1 MAALAGQDGS
11 FAKAGAPPEVRSLPL
26 GSALAAE
33 RRLASAVR
41 ALACETALQTGISLE
56 RAKAHMAATVSV
68 LWSRVLKHDAADPGW
83 ADRDRFVLSAGAGAL
98 LVASLLHLT
107 GHAPPPITPDPAST
121 PPAIVAPLG
130 APRVAPLV
138 APLGAPLAGVE
149 TIAGLAGQGLAA
161 SVGLALGER
170 MMAAR
175 FGRSLVDHRTWVLA
189 DGADFAAGVG
199 QEAIEAAGQMRL
211 DKLAV
216 LYDAEADSA
225 EDAGRRA
232 QAAGW
237 AVKLVD
243 GGDTLAVGAA
253 LSFALRSR
261 KPTLIACRRGL
272 LPDPAAEYVGAHDGV
287 PFDVGARGAAA
298 RRAWLKRLA
307 RHPLRPDFE
316 RTLAARA
323 PESLAEICTTL
334 RADFADGHAPRTG
347 TAEAAAA
354 TVACLAQANPDIVGC
369 AALPD
374 GDGGMLHRAAPRRA
388 VGFGGRVHGM
398 AAALGGLALHG
409 GLVAF
414 GEAKLDSADL
424 LRPAL
429 RQAAAMGMRVV
440 LALTEEEAPA
450 APPWEQLAA
459 LRVIPDLYMFR
470 PADGVETAECCE
482 LAVRRTDGPSVLA
495 LSRLRLGAL
504 RADPGENRSS
514 RGGYVLAEADGPR
527 RATLIAS
534 GPEVALAM
542 AARTALAAEGIAVA
556 VVSLPCWEL
565 FALQD
570 AAYQATVLGGAP
582 RLGVEA
588 GCGFGWARWLGAEG
602 VFLGGAAAPAEGSVA
617 GTISVSALPGVAR
630 DPYRSFAMTPEVVI
644 NAVKNIIA

>member
-11 FAKAGAPPEVRSLPL
+11 FAQAGAPRDMRSLPL

-56 RAKAHMAATVSV
+56 RAKAHMAAAVSV

-98 LVASLLHLT
+98 LIASLLHLT
-107 GHAPPPITPDPAST
+107 GHAPQPVAPDPAAT

-130 APRVAPLV
+130 ALP
-138 APLGAPLAGVE
+138 GAPLAGVE

-199 QEAIEAAGQMRL
+199 QEAIEAAGHLRL

-216 LYDAEADSA
+216 LYDAEGDSA

-272 LPDPAAEYVGAHDGV
+272 LPDPAAEYGGAHDGV

-316 RTLAARA
+316 RALAARA

-450 APPWEQLAA
+450 APPGAPPWEQLAA

-495 LSRLRLGAL
+495 LSRLRLGSL

-534 GPEVALAM
+534 GPEVALAV

-602 VFLGGAAAPAEGSVA
+602 VFLGGAAAPAEA
-617 GTISVSALPGVAR
+617 GPTPAIAVSALPGTGR
-630 DPYRSFAMTPEVVI
+630 DPYRSFAITPEVVI